1 MGVKGNYRSPL
12 ARVRGLGAA
21 RSGVEHWWLQRASAV
36 ALVPLV
42 VVFVAFA
49 ISLTGA
55 SHAEVAA
62 FLGRPLPACIT
73 ILLLVAAFWHL
84 KLGGQVIIE
93 DYVGHEGVRL
103 GCVLALTFATFAI
116 GLACILAVL
125 RLVVAGA

>member
-1 MGVKGNYRSPL
+1 MGSKGNYRSPL

-21 RSGVEHWWLQRASAV
+21 KSGVEHWWLQRASAI
-36 ALVPLV
+36 ALLPLV
-42 VVFVAFA
+42 VVFTAFA

-62 FLGRPLPACIT
+62 FLGRPLPAGIT
-73 ILLLVAAFWHL
+73 ILLVIAAFWHL

-93 DYVGHEGVRL
+93 DYVSHEGVKL
-103 GCVLALTFATFAI
+103 ACVLALTFATVAV